1 MVESMNKRFAATAEL
16 QRPNGR
22 APNDAE
28 FCPTCNRLSDR
39 VLVTRT
45 GSEVVEV
52 IRCRYCGDS
61 LPLEKRGD

>member
-22 APNDAE
+22 APNNAE

-39 VLVTRT
+39 VLVTRN
-45 GSEVVEV
+45 GSES
-52 IRCRYCGDS
+52 DS
-61 LPLEKRGD
+61 LPLLWRQLAFGKER